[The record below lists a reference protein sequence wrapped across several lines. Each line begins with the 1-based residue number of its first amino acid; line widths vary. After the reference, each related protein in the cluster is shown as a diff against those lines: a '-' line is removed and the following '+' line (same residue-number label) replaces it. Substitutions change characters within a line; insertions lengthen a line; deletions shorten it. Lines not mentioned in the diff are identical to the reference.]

1 MLGIFKNRKK
11 EMEVEAVKADAK
23 GVGEEAKNELD
34 ELLDKLI
41 NDIVA
46 DSGLGTV
53 LELKIF
59 LNEKGLQITVGGAVL
74 AQKMFCELGDGYDK
88 VYENAKEKLSKIAL
102 EIKNDMETIVGKT
115 ADEVYIEEDNNNG
128 NDL

>member
-1 MLGIFKNRKK
+1 M
-11 EMEVEAVKADAK
+11 
-23 GVGEEAKNELD
+23 
-34 ELLDKLI
+34 
-41 NDIVA
+41 
-46 DSGLGTV
+46 
-53 LELKIF
+53 
-59 LNEKGLQITVGGAVL
+59 L

>member
-23 GVGEEAKNELD
+23 GVGEEAIKELD

-41 NDIVA
+41 DDIVA
-46 DSGLGTV
+46 DSGIRTV

-59 LNEKGLQITVGGAVL
+59 FNEKGLQVTVGGAAP
-74 AQKMFCELGDGYDK
+74 AQKMFCEMGEGYEK
-88 VYENAKEKLSKIAL
+88 VYKNAKEKLSKIAL
-102 EIKNDMETIVGKT
+102 EIKDDMETIVGKT
-115 ADEVYIEEDNNNG
+115 ADEVYIEEE
-128 NDL
+128 